1 MITEKMIRLR
11 SHNTNR
17 EFKNLHKKKQID
29 NWILEKRVHQEKD
42 THSRLVVTVKNKT
55 QFIKNNIWT
64 FSLNNK
70 SNKII
75 TLKRLH
81 WKKLQIVEVGA
92 TY

>member
-1 MITEKMIRLR
+1 MITEKRIRPK
-11 SHNTNR
+11 SHNPKR

-42 THSRLVVTVKNKT
+42 IHNRLVVTVKNKT

-64 FSLNNK
+64 FSLKNK

-75 TLKRLH
+75 TLIILH
-81 WKKLQIVEVGA
+81 WKKLQIVEVEA

>member
-1 MITEKMIRLR
+1 MITEKRIKFRN
-11 SHNTNR
+11 HNLNT
-17 EFKNLHKKKQID
+17 EFKNPLRKKQID

-42 THSRLVVTVKNKT
+42 IHNLQVVTVKNKT

-75 TLKRLH
+75 TPKKLH
-81 WKKLQIVEVGA
+81 WKKLQIVEVEA